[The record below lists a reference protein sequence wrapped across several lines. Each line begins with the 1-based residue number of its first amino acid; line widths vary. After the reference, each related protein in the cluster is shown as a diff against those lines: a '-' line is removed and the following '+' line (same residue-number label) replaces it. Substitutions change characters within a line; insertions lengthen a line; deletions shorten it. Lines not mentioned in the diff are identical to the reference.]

1 MSFSLSREKIKPFKF
16 HIFSVKVSLAIYRQS
31 LHVKVRRS
39 WRRGR
44 ARASSAGSHAGGRR
58 TPASHSRRR
67 TPATHAGRRTSAI
80 SAHAARIGA
89 AAAWHALGRRRR
101 GAAVAPS
108 STGARLRLLLES
120 LGLFLHALLDL
131 EDGLGLMLN
140 QIKTLWLC

>member
-89 AAAWHALGRRRR
+89 AAAWHALGGRRR
-101 GAAVAPS
+101 GTAAAAPS

-131 EDGLGLMLN
+131 EDGLGLVLN
-140 QIKTLWLC
+140 QIKTC